1 MATLDDLAGLIA
13 RMEGYYV
20 PGTIAQTNHNP
31 GNLRYAGQTGAIGQN
46 KGYAVF
52 ASDDAGW
59 AALNRQ
65 LELNASRGDTLEQ
78 FINRYAPPSEN
89 DTTNYL
95 QYLVKGLGV
104 GASTLLSQL
113 SGQTEPAP
121 YPESGEQAIPA
132 ELATLSPT
140 MTLVLI
146 ASIVGIGLLI
156 ASRD

>member
-1 MATLDDLAGLIA
+1 
-13 RMEGYYV
+13 
-20 PGTIAQTNHNP
+20 
-31 GNLRYAGQTGAIGQN
+31 
-46 KGYAVF
+46 VF

-65 LELNASRGDTLEQ
+65 LQLNASRGDTLEQ

>member
-20 PGTIAQTNHNP
+20 PGTIAQENHNP

-113 SGQTEPAP
+113 TGYPATERGQENLTESPQEA
-121 YPESGEQAIPA
+121 SM
-132 ELATLSPT
+132 LSPAL
-140 MTLVLI
+140 TLMLI
-146 ASIVGIGLLI
+146 AGIVGIGLLI
-156 ASRD
+156 AGKD